1 MEINIFEDLFACWY
15 NRILRNQRLVKR
27 KRFEIAIH
35 RVVHSWLRDEHKY
48 IKHPIIL
55 RFLVKIR
62 SFYSRS
68 VTFHFQ
74 AGSSLPP
81 NNKKQQQQ
89 HFENASRLDRM
100 NLFRDKSQFEYS
112 YIQKPDLDWIW
123 FGKNHSYMSKRL
135 AKGRVTN
142 GDRTS
147 ISIKQVISSRS
158 YFLPIYFVW
167 LIYHTIW

>member
-74 AGSSLPP
+74 AGSSLPQQK
-81 NNKKQQQQ
+81 NNNNNTLKTLPAWIGWIYSGINPSLNIVIFKNRIWIEYDLGKITRICPKDLLKGGSQMETELQYRS
-89 HFENASRLDRM
+89 NRLY
-100 NLFRDKSQFEYS
+100 LLGLISFQ
-112 YIQKPDLDWIW
+112 YILYD
-123 FGKNHSYMSKRL
+123 
-135 AKGRVTN
+135 
-142 GDRTS
+142 
-147 ISIKQVISSRS
+147 
-158 YFLPIYFVW
+158 
-167 LIYHTIW
+167 